1 MKKISRMIIFS
12 LIALYL
18 TTLWNQGFIIEASP
32 WVFVKAALLSAVV
45 YYMVRPLTKLV
56 LLPLNILTMGMVG
69 VAVYCLLFYLSASF
83 FSLVSVTGWTF
94 QGIDITQTANIFVS
108 ALSVSTIINLLE
120 HVL

>member
-1 MKKISRMIIFS
+1 MIIFS

-18 TTLWNQGFIIEASP
+18 TTLWNQGFLIEASP

-56 LLPLNILTMGMVG
+56 LLPLNILTMGLVG

-94 QGIDITQTANIFVS
+94 QGIYITQTANIFVS

-120 HVL
+120 HIL